1 MSQTST
7 TNRGD
12 ALEKRIYDF
21 FEAEIAAGRFF
32 AKADCCKLRR
42 KPKYFSRDRGSEI
55 TFDVSIE
62 IYMPMAA
69 EYSTVFLIECKNYT
83 HAVPVDDAEEFFTK
97 VQQVAAAKAKAV
109 IASTASFQAGAR
121 EFARSK
127 GIGLLRYFSRA
138 ECKWELM
145 RSPATGGGIDRL
157 DDSTDVATG
166 LSQQD
171 YKSDVFDLY
180 LQSPQRETHSLWAFL
195 EDMLL
200 DDTLSPGQLRQIVNQ
215 RGKDSDSAP
224 FLEKDTLEEFAS
236 DVLGRLEYTGGP
248 VPLNLLCEIERERCG
263 LSVQL
268 DVEPTADYVERQV
281 LGRINF
287 QPLRIEVY
295 RQETMNPGR
304 TRFTLAHELSHHI
317 LSHGKYMTGEWCD
330 ASDFALERSASID
343 GTNVARM
350 EFQANYLAA
359 SLLLPR
365 HNVISDF
372 RGLVGSL
379 ELSNRGF
386 GSLYVDDQP
395 CNIQNYEIVA
405 RHFTANYSVSH
416 TAATIRLKSLGLLH
430 DARRRN
436 GPKHV
441 LASFIDPDVR

>member
-7 TNRGD
+7 TKRGD
-12 ALEKRIYDF
+12 ALENRIYDF

-62 IYMPMAA
+62 IYMPGAS
-69 EYSTVFLIECKNYT
+69 EYSSIFLIECKNYT

-109 IASTASFQAGAR
+109 IASTASFQSGAR

-127 GIGLLRYFSRA
+127 GIGLLRYFSRT

-157 DDSTDVATG
+157 DDSTTVAAG

-171 YKSDVFDLY
+171 FQSEVFDLY
-180 LQSPQRETHSLWAFL
+180 LQSPQRETHSLRMFL

-200 DDTLSPGQLRQIVNQ
+200 DDALSPAQLRRIVNPKS
-215 RGKDSDSAP
+215 KDSDSAP
-224 FLEKDTLEEFAS
+224 FLEKDALEEVAS
-236 DVLGRLEYTGGP
+236 DILAELEYTGGP
-248 VPLNLLCEIERERCG
+248 VPLKLLCEIERERSG

-268 DVEPTADYVERQV
+268 DVEPTPEYVQRQV

-287 QPLRIEVY
+287 KPLRIEIY
-295 RQETMNPGR
+295 RQETANPGR
-304 TRFTLAHELSHHI
+304 AKFTLAHELSHHI
-317 LSHGKYMTGEWCD
+317 LSHGKYMSREWCD
-330 ASDFALERSASID
+330 ASDFALERSASVD

-365 HNVISDF
+365 HNVVSDF
-372 RGLVGSL
+372 RRLVGGL

-386 GSLYVDDQP
+386 GSLYVDDQA
-395 CNIQNYEIVA
+395 CNLQNFEVVA
-405 RHFTANYSVSH
+405 RHFTESYGVSH
-416 TAATIRLKSLGLLH
+416 TAATIRLKSLGLLR
-430 DARRRN
+430 DARRRH

-441 LASFIDPDVR
+441 LASFSNLQIP

>member
-7 TNRGD
+7 TKRGD
-12 ALEKRIYDF
+12 ALEKRVFDF

-32 AKADCCKLRR
+32 AKPDCCKLRR

-62 IYMPMAA
+62 IYMPGAA
-69 EYSTVFLIECKNYT
+69 DFSAVFLIECKNYT

-127 GIGLLRYFSRA
+127 GIGLLRYFSRT

-145 RSPATGGGIDRL
+145 RSPATGGAIDRL
-157 DDSTDVATG
+157 DDSTDVAAG
-166 LSQQD
+166 LTQQD
-171 YKSDVFDLY
+171 YQSDVFDLY
-180 LQSPQRETHSLWAFL
+180 LQSPQRETHSLKAFL

-200 DDTLSPGQLRQIVNQ
+200 DEALSPAQLRRIVNPKV
-215 RGKDSDSAP
+215 KDSDSAP
-224 FLEKDTLEEFAS
+224 FLEKDALEEIAS
-236 DVLGRLEYTGGP
+236 DVLAKLEYTGGP
-248 VPLNLLCEIERERCG
+248 VPLNLFCEIEREHSG
-263 LSVQL
+263 LAVEL
-268 DVEPTADYVERQV
+268 DVEPSAEYVDRQV

-295 RQETMNPGR
+295 RQETVNLGR
-304 TRFTLAHELSHHI
+304 ARFTLAHELSHHI
-317 LSHGKYMTGEWCD
+317 LSHGRYMTGEWCD
-330 ASDFALERSASID
+330 ASDFVLERSASID

-372 RGLVGSL
+372 RGLVGGL

-395 CNIQNYEIVA
+395 CNLQNFEVVA
-405 RHFTANYSVSH
+405 RHFTASYGVSH
-416 TAATIRLKSLGLLH
+416 TAATIRLKSLGLLR
-430 DARRRN
+430 DARKRS
-436 GPKHV
+436 GPRHV
-441 LASFIDPDVR
+441 LSSFSEPAFR

>member
-7 TNRGD
+7 TKRGD
-12 ALEKRIYDF
+12 ALEHRIYAY

-32 AKADCCKLRR
+32 AKADCCKLRH

-62 IYMPMAA
+62 IYMPGAA
-69 EYSTVFLIECKNYT
+69 DYSAVFLIECKNYT
-83 HAVPVDDAEEFFTK
+83 HAVPVDDAEEFYTK

-138 ECKWELM
+138 DCKWELM
-145 RSPATGGGIDRL
+145 RSPATGGGIDSL
-157 DDSTDVATG
+157 YDSTAVAAG
-166 LSQQD
+166 LAQQD
-171 YKSDVFDLY
+171 YKSEVFDLY
-180 LQSPQRETHSLWAFL
+180 LQSPQRETHSLRAFL

-200 DDTLSPGQLRQIVNQ
+200 DDALSPGQLRQIANPK
-215 RGKDSDSAP
+215 GKDSDSAP
-224 FLEKDTLEEFAS
+224 FLENDHLEEVAS
-236 DVLGRLEYTGGP
+236 DVLAKLDYTGGP
-248 VPLNLLCEIERERCG
+248 VPLNLLCEIERERSG

-268 DVEPTADYVERQV
+268 EVEPTADDVERQV

-287 QPLRIEVY
+287 QPLRIDIY
-295 RQETMNPGR
+295 RQDTVNRGR
-304 TRFTLAHELSHHI
+304 AKFTLAHELSHHI
-317 LSHGKYMTGEWCD
+317 LSHGKYMNGEWCD
-330 ASDFALERSASID
+330 ASDFALERSASAD

-372 RGLVGSL
+372 RGLVGGL

-386 GSLYVDDQP
+386 GSLYVDNQP
-395 CNIQNYEIVA
+395 CNLQSFEIVA
-405 RHFTANYSVSH
+405 RHFTAHYGVSH
-416 TAATIRLKSLGLLH
+416 IAATIRLKSLGLLR
-430 DARRRN
+430 DERKRS

-441 LASFIDPDVR
+441 LAPFTDKNAH